1 MRKWL
6 IGPRTDVE
14 RAADPPRCRS
24 EGRLP
29 PPGAAVATRA
39 MLDDPRAEPEYGERV
54 PYLMFQAE
62 PGQPQVHR
70 AISPEEFLADP

>member
-1 MRKWL
+1 MTPYHHGVLQLTLKPL
-6 IGPRTDVE
+6 I
-14 RAADPPRCRS
+14 S

-39 MLDDPRAEPEYGERV
+39 MLEDPRAEPEYGERV

-62 PGQPQVHR
+62 PGQQQVHR

>member
-1 MRKWL
+1 
-6 IGPRTDVE
+6 
-14 RAADPPRCRS
+14 
-24 EGRLP
+24 
-29 PPGAAVATRA
+29 